1 MADRG
6 FVDYY
11 EVLQLSPSA
20 NEETVERV
28 YRLLAKRYH
37 PDNQATGD
45 AEKFTDLREA
55 YVVVSDPEKRASYD
69 SQYDENRSRVWQIF
83 EDASVYDGPE
93 HDRRVFHGIL
103 SLLYVARRRDVRN
116 PGLEGSD
123 QYFVGRVTLGRRRTV
138 RHRWMG
144 GLPDHGDPGAWI
156 PCGSRTEASEDA
168 DANRHSRDSV
178 HRRREVTSR
187 QHDPIANQRAA
198 CEPVRGAETSRAER
212 GEGTAARTIPAAMR
226 GTSHSKP
233 LHGALQRVGRQL
245 LLREVTSRALAGA
258 TAVPERALGEPPVE
272 RLCAGSTSERSTYR
286 SSASPR
292 GG

>member
-1 MADRG
+1 VADRG

-116 PGLEGSD
+116 PGLGVVYLGKMLGCPHEHLEFPIWYLKQRRWIETIESGQLAITADGVDKLADREFELRADRLLAESQPGGAGRPGGNGSEP
-123 QYFVGRVTLGRRRTV
+123 Q
-138 RHRWMG
+138 
-144 GLPDHGDPGAWI
+144 
-156 PCGSRTEASEDA
+156 
-168 DANRHSRDSV
+168 
-178 HRRREVTSR
+178 
-187 QHDPIANQRAA
+187 AA
-198 CEPVRGAETSRAER
+198 TSRAASSE
-212 GEGTAARTIPAAMR
+212 EAEP
-226 GTSHSKP
+226 SP
-233 LHGALQRVGRQL
+233 P
-245 LLREVTSRALAGA
+245 RETVRRRAEPVDSDEEDDLPDGKDFLDEAFA
-258 TAVPERALGEPPVE
+258 DEPP
-272 RLCAGSTSERSTYR
+272 
-286 SSASPR
+286 PR
-292 GG
+292 ARA